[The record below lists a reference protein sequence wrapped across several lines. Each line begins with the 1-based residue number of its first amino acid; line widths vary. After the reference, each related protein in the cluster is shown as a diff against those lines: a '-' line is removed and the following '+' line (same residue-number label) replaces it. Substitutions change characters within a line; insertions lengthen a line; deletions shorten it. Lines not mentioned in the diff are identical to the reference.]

1 MIGLN
6 NNDLIEIYEILKKFV
21 KTLESKKEEVQ
32 NDWKF
37 KFWDWES

>member
-32 NDWKF
+32 ND
-37 KFWDWES
+37 

>member
-21 KTLESKKEEVQ
+21 KTLESKQEEVQ
-32 NDWKF
+32 ND
-37 KFWDWES
+37 